1 MEIILSKYPDRVP
14 VYVSK
19 KENSLVNDVE
29 KHKYLVP
36 KDMTMGNFMY
46 VLRKNIKLKSDQ
58 ALFVFVN
65 NLIAC
70 NSDLIGEIYNNY
82 YDKDD
87 KFLHVIYSSEN
98 TFG

>member
-87 KFLHVIYSSEN
+87 KFLHVVYSGEN